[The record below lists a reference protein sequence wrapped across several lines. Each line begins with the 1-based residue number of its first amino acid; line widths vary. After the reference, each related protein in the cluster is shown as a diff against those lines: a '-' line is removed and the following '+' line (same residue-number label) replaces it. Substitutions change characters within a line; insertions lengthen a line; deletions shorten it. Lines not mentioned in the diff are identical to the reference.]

1 MTFLL
6 EKSIKT
12 SDSFCKT
19 HNEMMIATATI
30 HTCLE
35 GEGFPGTIRD
45 AKALM
50 VGGGGRR
57 RGHVVGYTSASGTR
71 FLESK

>member
-1 MTFLL
+1 MTFLHK
-6 EKSIKT
+6 KSIKT

-30 HTCLE
+30 HTCLG
-35 GEGFPGTIRD
+35 GEDFPGTIRD

-57 RGHVVGYTSASGTR
+57 RGGARGGVHKWAILA
-71 FLESK
+71 F